1 MTKGYRALKVMLLLP
16 WLWLWPLTA
25 SGELNISI
33 AVFDPGVPEDYS
45 LHQDLDV
52 FPKIRKIESLYLPFV
67 LRQALVDSGDWGAVR
82 VVPEKDPS
90 AELLITG
97 AIVHS
102 DGEKL
107 AVSLRAVD
115 ARGEEWIGASYFT
128 EGHYDELFQRFASD
142 LAGIRDTHD
151 DRTLRG
157 IVNLS
162 LMRYSAEL
170 VPGAFSDYFEEL
182 PEGGYRL
189 VRLPA
194 EDDPMLARIHRVRGV
209 EFVMTDAIDEK
220 YRELHEEVDSVYAI
234 WREYRRWY
242 ANFKA
247 EEALRN
253 ELRETNAPEGS
264 YEQLRS
270 VYNNYRMDRLAA
282 QEQDKWIVGFNNETA
297 PVIASMDQRIDE
309 LNGWVEDGYLEWT
322 RILGELFEIESG
334 LD

>member
-1 MTKGYRALKVMLLLP
+1 MRL
-16 WLWLWPLTA
+16 PLTLLA
-25 SGELNISI
+25 GLACAWPAVAMAELNISI
-33 AVFDPGVPEDYS
+33 ATFDPGVPEDYS

-52 FPKIRKIESLYLPFV
+52 FPKIREIESMYLPFV
-67 LRQALVDSGDWGAVR
+67 LRQALVDAGDWGAVR
-82 VVPEKDPS
+82 VVPRADES
-90 AELLITG
+90 AELLVSG

-115 ARGEEWIGASYFT
+115 ARGEQWLGATYFT
-128 EGHYDELFQRFASD
+128 EEHYEELFRRFARD
-142 LAGIRDTHD
+142 LAGIRDSID
-151 DRTLRG
+151 ARTLSG
-157 IVNLS
+157 IVDLS

-170 VPGAFSDYFEEL
+170 VPDAFADYFEQT

-194 EDDPMLARIHRVRGV
+194 DGDPMMARIHRVRSV

-220 YRELHEEVDSVYAI
+220 YRELHEEVDSVYEI
-234 WREYRRWY
+234 WRKYRRWY
-242 ANFKA
+242 TNFKA
-247 EEALRN
+247 EEAQRN
-253 ELRETNAPEGS
+253 ELRESDAPQGS
-264 YEQLRS
+264 YEALRS

-282 QEQDKWIVGFNNETA
+282 QEQDKWIVGFNNEIE
-297 PVIASMDQRIDE
+297 PVIERMDERIVE

-322 RILGELFEIESG
+322 RILSELFELESG